1 VKISGCPTVVDLKV
15 FTGRPS
21 ELSEAV
27 FERPDLS
34 LRLRIV
40 LGLGHQYAEP
50 AYRFD
55 LLRARRERP
64 RSRAAAKQKEFA
76 PSYA

>member
-1 VKISGCPTVVDLKV
+1 
-15 FTGRPS
+15 
-21 ELSEAV
+21 V

-50 AYRFD
+50 AHRFD

-64 RSRAAAKQKEFA
+64 RGRCTAAEQDDEFA